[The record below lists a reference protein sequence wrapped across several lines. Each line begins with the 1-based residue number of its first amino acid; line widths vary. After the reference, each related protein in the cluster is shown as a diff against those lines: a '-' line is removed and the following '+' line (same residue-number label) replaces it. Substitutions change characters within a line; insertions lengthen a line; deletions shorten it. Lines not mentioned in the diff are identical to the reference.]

1 MLTFIS
7 FIIKII
13 LAGVFAGF
21 CRYKRNGESRGKD
34 VIRTSLIG
42 IVAASSIAF
51 AISIGETIS
60 GTLVGAGMIGSLF
73 LVYILLKEH
82 SSKPGIREI
91 IALQIGWFTG
101 AGKIGHALVLLLF
114 LIIILNQLNSITEN
128 SEPAPETEID
138 SN

>member
-1 MLTFIS
+1 MLTFIA

-13 LAGVFAGF
+13 LAGILAGL
-21 CRYKRNGESRGKD
+21 CHYKHTGESNGND
-34 VIRTSLIG
+34 VIRSSLIG
-42 IVAASSIAF
+42 IVAASSVAF

-60 GTLVGAGMIGSLF
+60 GTLVGTGMIVSAF

-82 SSKPGIREI
+82 SLILGIREI
-91 IALQIGWFTG
+91 FALQIGWFTG

-114 LIIILNQLNSITEN
+114 LIVILNQLNSITEK
-128 SEPAPETEID
+128 SESTSESKID